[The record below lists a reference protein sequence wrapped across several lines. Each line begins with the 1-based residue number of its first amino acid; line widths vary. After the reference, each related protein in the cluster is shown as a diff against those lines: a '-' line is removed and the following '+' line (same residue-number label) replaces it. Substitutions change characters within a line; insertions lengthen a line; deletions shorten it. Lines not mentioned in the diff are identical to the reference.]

1 VRSAY
6 EVDHNNLSGKE
17 VEDLVKDLLVK
28 KAVEEGKSGGASAV
42 RMPCQK
48 TMKNLAADINANP
61 NIKGMDIV
69 DLPVLIASNITS
81 IYSSK
86 QTCS

>member
-1 VRSAY
+1 MRSAY

-42 RMPCQK
+42 RMPCKK
-48 TMKNLAADINANP
+48 TMQNLAADINANP
-61 NIKGMDIV
+61 NIKGTDIV
-69 DLPVLIASNITS
+69 DLPVLIASNITP